1 MCTKMPQNEKNLRF
15 MRSRAITFGFPYLF
29 LMVTLLF
36 SFTVTAQE
44 SPGFVVDK
52 IIVKVDNY
60 VVLKSDLESAYQGYL
75 TNGNPANNDAKCNI
89 LNGILINKLMV
100 AKAEI
105 DSIIVTD
112 FEVDQNTEQRMAMIL
127 QNSGNSPEQLEKAYG
142 KTLEEIKLELRDQ
155 IKEQLV
161 GRQMQTVITKDISIT
176 PHEVRRFYSQIPA
189 DSLPY
194 YNSDVEVAQI
204 VRKAKVSDEQKAA
217 ARLKLMGLR
226 EQILKGSDFGELA
239 KKNSEDP
246 SAQYNGGEM
255 GYVGRGAMVPS
266 FEAMAFKLK
275 EGEISMPFES
285 PFGYHIMQLID
296 RRGNEYNSR
305 HILLS
310 AVPSSEDIERAKNY
324 LDSLREKIVKGET
337 KFEQMA
343 IEVSDDDA
351 TKSRGGF
358 FADADGGTR
367 ISVKEI
373 DPVVYFNIDSMKVG
387 SVSKP
392 ITYRTDDQKDAVR
405 ILYFK
410 TKLPPHQANLKDDWH
425 RIQAAALAEKKD
437 KAMEKWFLK
446 ARQDVF
452 INIDPEYQ
460 YCKILE

>member
-1 MCTKMPQNEKNLRF
+1 MTMRQNEKNSKFLKNRGLKK
-15 MRSRAITFGFPYLF
+15 AIF
-29 LMVTLLF
+29 LAAFLL
-36 SFTVTAQE
+36 SLTGWAQE
-44 SPGFVVDK
+44 NTGFVVDK
-52 IIVKVDNY
+52 IIVKVDNF
-60 VVLKSDLESAYQGYL
+60 VVLKSDLESSYQNYL
-75 TNGNPANNDAKCNI
+75 SSGNAASNDAKCSI
-89 LNGILINKLMV
+89 LNSLLINKLMV

-105 DSIIVTD
+105 DSVVVSDI
-112 FEVDQNTEQRMAMIL
+112 EVDQNTEQRMGMIL

-161 GRQMQTVITKDISIT
+161 GRQMQQVITKDISIT
-176 PHEVRRFYSQIPA
+176 PSEVRRFFNQIPN

-194 YNSDVEVAQI
+194 YDSDVEVAQI
-204 VRKAKVSDEQKAA
+204 VRKAKVSDAQKNE
-217 ARLKLMGLR
+217 ARQKLIGLR
-226 EQILKGSDFGELA
+226 EQILKGADFNELA

-255 GYVGRGAMVPS
+255 GYVGRGAMVPT

-285 PFGYHIMQLID
+285 PFGFHIMQLID

-310 AVPSSEDIERAKNY
+310 AVPSTQDIQRAKEY
-324 LDSLREKIVKGET
+324 LDSLREKIVKGEI
-337 KFEQMA
+337 KFEQTA
-343 IEVSDDDA
+343 KELSDDEA
-351 TKSRGGF
+351 TKPRGGY
-358 FADADGGTR
+358 FADADGGTK

-373 DPVVYFNIDSMKVG
+373 DPIIYFNIDSMKVG
-387 SVSKP
+387 NISRP

-405 ILYFK
+405 ILFFK
-410 TKLPPHQANLKDDWH
+410 SKLPPHQANLRDDWH
-425 RIQAAALAEKKD
+425 RIQGAALAEKKD

-452 INIDPEYQ
+452 INIDPDYQ